1 MMGRI
6 IGGLVG
12 HRIGERY
19 GNNGLKGALI
29 GAGATAVARRG
40 IGPLAV
46 VAGGA
51 WIAKKLLDRRR
62 SRGGSY

>member
-29 GAGATAVARRG
+29 GAGAGAIARRG